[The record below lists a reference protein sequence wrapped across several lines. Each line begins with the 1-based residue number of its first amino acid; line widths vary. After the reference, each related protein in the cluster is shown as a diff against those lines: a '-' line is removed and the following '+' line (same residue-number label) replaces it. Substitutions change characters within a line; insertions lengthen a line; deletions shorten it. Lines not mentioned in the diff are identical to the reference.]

1 MSPTPISSYLRCIHK
16 IISYIP
22 MLRSTQAFLKQAAKL
37 SRPSMA
43 PMASCA
49 ASSSSSSVPVVV
61 RRASSTTS
69 ASPFD
74 YDQIMRTSVSNF
86 SSVAGD
92 NRDSP
97 SPSVSSMPFFSL
109 SSMSDGL
116 CAATNVQVPSGIG
129 VAQPA
134 TKSNCYR
141 SVDEP
146 TGSEDYDVYE
156 LHHSPCQRT
165 EYDPH
170 SGSGGEVG
178 SII

>member
-1 MSPTPISSYLRCIHK
+1 
-16 IISYIP
+16 
-22 MLRSTQAFLKQAAKL
+22 MLRSTQAVLKQAAKL

-43 PMASCA
+43 PMASC

-69 ASPFD
+69 ASPSD

-97 SPSVSSMPFFSL
+97 SLSVSSMPFFSL

-116 CAATNVQVPSGIG
+116 YAATNVQVPSGIG

-170 SGSGGEVG
+170 SSSGSGGEVG

>member
-49 ASSSSSSVPVVV
+49 ASSPPLP
-61 RRASSTTS
+61 
-69 ASPFD
+69 ASPD

-170 SGSGGEVG
+170 SSSGSGGEVG